1 MTALT
6 AKNVKSQTAHQ
17 SCGATM
23 SYATKAKAELFIL
36 TVHTYMYK
44 VIVNILYIPGCIKV
58 LVNVNS
64 VFNGAA

>member
-23 SYATKAKAELFIL
+23 SNATKANAELFIL
-36 TVHTYMYK
+36 TVHT
-44 VIVNILYIPGCIKV
+44 NLH
-58 LVNVNS
+58 
-64 VFNGAA
+64 A